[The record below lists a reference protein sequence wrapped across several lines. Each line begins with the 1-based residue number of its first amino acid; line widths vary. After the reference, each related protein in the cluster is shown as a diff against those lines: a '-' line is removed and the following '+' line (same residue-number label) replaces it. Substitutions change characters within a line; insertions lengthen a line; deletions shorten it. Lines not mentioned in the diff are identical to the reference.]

1 MAKFIVVEGLD
12 GAGKSTAIS
21 FIQKFLEQKNIA
33 AIYTREPGGTKVAED
48 IRHLALNNYKDEVIH
63 CDTEL
68 LLMYASRVQHIN
80 SLIKPNLDNG
90 VTVVSDRFYWSSMAY
105 QGGGRELGF
114 IKLNA
119 INQNFVKDCEP
130 DLIIYLDI
138 DPLIGLQIAK
148 KVGSPDRI
156 EQAGL
161 EFFERTRTT
170 FKSLVESYD
179 YAVEIDAILLLDEVE
194 MQIHQVLIDT
204 LNL

>member
-48 IRHLALNNYKDEVIH
+48 IRNLALNNYKDEVIH

-138 DPLIGLQIAK
+138 DPLIGLQRAK

>member
-21 FIQKFLEQKNIA
+21 FIQKFLKQKNIA

-48 IRHLALNNYKDEVIH
+48 IRNLALNNYKDEVIH

-138 DPLIGLQIAK
+138 DPLIGLQRAK

-170 FKSLVESYD
+170 FKSLVESCD
-179 YAVEIDAILLLDEVE
+179 YAVEIDASLSLDEVE

>member
-48 IRHLALNNYKDEVIH
+48 IRNLALNNYKDEVIH

-138 DPLIGLQIAK
+138 DPLIGLQRAK

-194 MQIHQVLIDT
+194 MQIHQVLIDA